1 MIDETREP
9 QPNTDSR
16 GRRRNRNRR
25 KKGRGARWWKKQ
37 SRNLQ
42 IPISRSCVIPFF
54 CILERD
60 SGLGSL
66 AWTPATRHFEKLRSR
81 SKRRQDNKWFG
92 IISMLLCLH
101 FVDGVNFELFSCEN
115 ILEYKR
121 HFLFDRKFRSSSVL
135 FVNWFLEQYSS
146 PQYSIGSILKF
157 VLFQNL
163 NWGNLLINDTW
174 NSMQWY
180 KY

>member
-54 CILERD
+54 YILERD

-66 AWTPATRHFEKLRSR
+66 AWTPATRHFEKLRRR

-101 FVDGVNFELFSCEN
+101 FVDGPVDASISSCFLARTFSNINDIFFLIENFDPPQFFLWIDFWNN
-115 ILEYKR
+115 ILVPNIR
-121 HFLFDRKFRSSSVL
+121 LVRF
-135 FVNWFLEQYSS
+135 
-146 PQYSIGSILKF
+146 
-157 VLFQNL
+157 
-163 NWGNLLINDTW
+163 
-174 NSMQWY
+174 
-180 KY
+180 